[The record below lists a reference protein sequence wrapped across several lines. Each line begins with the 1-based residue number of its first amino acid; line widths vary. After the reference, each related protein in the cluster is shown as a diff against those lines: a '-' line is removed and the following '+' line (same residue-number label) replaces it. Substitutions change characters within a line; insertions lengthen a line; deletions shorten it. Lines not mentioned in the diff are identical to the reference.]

1 MRSINFG
8 WKERGLTM
16 RYLKPLLL
24 GCLIVLLGISSC
36 NKCYY
41 CYAEEGSYRAIKG
54 LDTIS
59 FTVYSKSSIADSIAF
74 YAGMGYHIDTLATYS
89 VQYPQL
95 NQQICA
101 KADYNYAIGMGD
113 SCVEHN

>member
-1 MRSINFG
+1 MKSMVVNISRLDG
-8 WKERGLTM
+8 ARGM
-16 RYLKPLLL
+16 FCGAMLLAL
-24 GCLIVLLGISSC
+24 MLVMSC

-41 CYAEEGSYRAIKG
+41 CYAEEGNYRAIKG
-54 LDTIS
+54 LDTVN

-74 YAGMGYHIDTLATYS
+74 YTGMGYHVDTLATYS

-101 KADYNYAIGMGD
+101 KADYNYAISKGD